1 MKTSTMLKAA
11 LAVSI
16 GLFTAGK
23 GTAQTTFKGFDG
35 WTVSVHTG
43 ASAGKYSMHWG
54 GPVVVSQVTNLALPG
69 GPITVVPA
77 TLCSM
82 RDTSTRVMGV
92 SMVFQVGYSRMFNHV
107 LAGAEFGINTNPGS
121 ISQTTVFYPETMLQA
136 RNTLSFTREIRLG
149 MSKSLTVRTGYVKG
163 RHLVYA
169 TAGIAVTP
177 VKMTAND
184 DYKLAPQ
191 DRRAMGNTATAN
203 GFTYTSV
210 INEQHATKTM
220 LGISLGAG
228 YQYSVSDNVRVGI
241 EYRSTSYGHADFTVD
256 AVKGEQPIGAA
267 GNKTGIGG
275 AIGANSVSASLK
287 QQSVM
292 VRVDISFSA
301 ISALW
306 KH

>member
-1 MKTSTMLKAA
+1 LGYQKTKTMKTSTMLKAA

-35 WTVSVHTG
+35 WAASVQTG
-43 ASAGKYSMHWG
+43 ASAGKYGLKWG

-69 GPITVVPA
+69 GPLTIVPA

-82 RDTSTRVMGV
+82 PDTSTRVMGV
-92 SMVFQVGYSRMFNHV
+92 SMALQVGYSRTFNHIM
-107 LAGAEFGINTNPGS
+107 AGAEFGINTNPGS

-136 RNTLSFTREIRLG
+136 RNTLTFTREIRLG

-169 TAGIAVTP
+169 TAGIAFTP

-184 DYKLAPQ
+184 DYELAPQ
-191 DRRAMGNTATAN
+191 NRRSYGTTATAN

-228 YQYSVSDNVRVGI
+228 YQYSVSDNVRVA
-241 EYRSTSYGHADFTVD
+241 YRIPQYCLRTCQFHC
-256 AVKGEQPIGAA
+256 
-267 GNKTGIGG
+267 
-275 AIGANSVSASLK
+275 
-287 QQSVM
+287 
-292 VRVDISFSA
+292 
-301 ISALW
+301 
-306 KH
+306 